1 MANTFDSALVVDI
14 LRDQAITT
22 LQSRLAPLNA
32 FSKDFSADQLAPRK
46 TVQVPIATAG
56 STTQTNATNFESGDS
71 TLDNVEVSVSQYSN
85 SFHLTNDHINS
96 GHRIENIA
104 DINLSQLANKIIDVA
119 LTPVTTAN
127 FGSAVVDV
135 DAASDV
141 GATELKALW
150 AAIKDGD
157 TRNVVL
163 DGAIYAQFLPSNLDG
178 FTLATNGRT
187 SGIHGFDGF
196 FYNNRWTG
204 AGSTINGFACAP
216 QAIAVASGVPV
227 NTPADADMLEQTLV
241 PIPDLGLTV
250 QVNMWVSRSS
260 RALWCSYDVMF
271 GAAKGDGTALKLLV
285 LTPA

>member
-1 MANTFDSALVVDI
+1 MANTFDSALVVDV

-22 LQSRLAPLNA
+22 LQSRLAPLNS
-32 FSKDFSADQLAPRK
+32 FSQDFSADQLAPRK

-56 STTQTNATNFESGDS
+56 STTLTNPADFESGDS
-71 TLDNVEVSVSQYSN
+71 TLGNVEVAVNQYSQP
-85 SFHLTNDHINS
+85 FHLTNDQINS

-104 DINLSQLANKIIDVA
+104 KINARALANKVIDVA
-119 LTPVTTAN
+119 LAPVTTAN

-141 GATELKALW
+141 GASELKTLW
-150 AAIKDGD
+150 AALKDGD

-178 FTLATNGRT
+178 FTLDTNGRT

-196 FYNNRWTG
+196 YYNNRWSG
-204 AGSTINGFACAP
+204 AGATINGFACTP
-216 QAIAVASGVPV
+216 QAIAVASGVP
-227 NTPADADMLEQTLV
+227 TASPADADMVEQEN
-241 PIPDLGLTV
+241 IAIDDLGLTV
-250 QVNMWVSRSS
+250 QANMWISRSS

-271 GAAKGDGTALKLLV
+271 GAAEGDTSALKLLV
-285 LTPA
+285 LTP

>member
-1 MANTFDSALVVDI
+1 MANTFDADLVVDV

-22 LQSRLAPLNA
+22 LQARLAPLNA
-32 FSKDFSADQLAPRK
+32 FSQDFSADELAPLK

-71 TLDNVEVSVSQYSN
+71 TLDNVAVAVSQYTN
-85 SFHLTNDHINS
+85 SFHLTNAQLNS
-96 GHRIENIA
+96 GHRIENLA
-104 DINLSQLANKIIDVA
+104 KINLHQLANKVIDVA
-119 LTPVTTAN
+119 MAPVTTAN

-135 DAASDV
+135 DAATDV
-141 GATELKALW
+141 GAAQLKTLW
-150 AAIKDGD
+150 ASLKDGD

-178 FTLATNGRT
+178 FTLATNGRS

-196 FYNNRWTG
+196 YYNNRWTG
-204 AGSTINGFACAP
+204 AGSTINGFACSP
-216 QAIAVASGVPV
+216 QAIAVASGIPAS
-227 NTPADADMLEQTLV
+227 TPADSDMISQENV
-241 PIPDLGLTV
+241 EIPDLGLTV

-285 LTPA
+285 LTP